1 MYQVF
6 LDVIPLPIAP
16 SKITTFVGNR
26 SQTVELINGDEYSIV
41 KGAKLQEISFDFMVP
56 SQSYPF
62 MGSAMEALTSVTD
75 KLGGITGAIS
85 SMVIFTQL
93 QVLKESKRPFNFIC
107 VRMNQGMMLSGPF
120 NTLKVTLEDYTI
132 LEDANNGSD
141 YMVSVRLKE
150 YKAITEQVYNANGS
164 VSKERPK

>member
-16 SKITTFVGNR
+16 SKITTIVGNR
-26 SQTVELINGDEYSIV
+26 SNTVELINGDEYNIV
-41 KGAKLQEISFDFMVP
+41 KGAKLQEISFEFMVP

-62 MGSAMEALTSVTD
+62 MGAAMEALTGVTD
-75 KLGGITGAIS
+75 MLGGITGAIS
-85 SMVIFTQL
+85 STVIFTQL
-93 QVLKESKRPFNFIC
+93 QVLKESKQPFNFIC
-107 VRMNQGMMLSGPF
+107 VRMNQSMMLAGPF

-141 YMVSVRLKE
+141 YIVSVRLKE
-150 YKAITEQVYNANGS
+150 YKAITEKVYNSNGS